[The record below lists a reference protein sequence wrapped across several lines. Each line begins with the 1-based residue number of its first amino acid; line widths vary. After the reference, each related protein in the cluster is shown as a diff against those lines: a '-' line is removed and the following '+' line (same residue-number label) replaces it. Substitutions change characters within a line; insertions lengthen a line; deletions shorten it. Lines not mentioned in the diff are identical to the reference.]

1 MTTNVLMESGV
12 ELVTLKEYQEFTRLT
27 DQNKKSGYSGLM
39 LPLLGIYG
47 EVGSLLSELKKKQR
61 DAGSYVGY
69 ADSVV
74 EELGDVMWYF
84 ANIAAR
90 AGLSMNVLAQRMSR
104 ELHDWDDVESRDFGT
119 FEDLQSRHEHAGPNS
134 GEQFE
139 RGAIALAA
147 KVGRLLDHVS
157 IGSIE
162 ANRDVLSADLVEIFR
177 AIVQAADD
185 ADVSLQDAVQ
195 KNMEKVTSRWPVERK
210 YPPLFDE
217 EVDPDEQLPRRIEM
231 LIAEKWIRGE
241 AFVIQKCGGIKIG
254 DRLTD
259 NKAGQDDY
267 RFHDVFHLA
276 YAAILGWSP
285 VTRALLKMKRKSDP
299 KVDENE
305 DGARAILIEEGVST
319 WIFNHAVRLDYFAEI
334 KSLDY
339 TQLKAVKE
347 LVKCYEVESCPM
359 WLWEEAILEGFK
371 VFRFLREHRKGLV
384 IADLEER
391 RISVRLPD

>member
-1 MTTNVLMESGV
+1 MVMNIVLEN
-12 ELVTLKEYQEFTRLT
+12 ETKLITLSEYQEFTRLT
-27 DQNKKSGYSGLM
+27 DQNKKTGYAGFM

-47 EVGSLLSELKKKQR
+47 EAGSLLSELKKKQR

-84 ANIAAR
+84 TNIAAR
-90 AGLSMNVLAQRMSR
+90 ANLSMDILAQRMSR
-104 ELHDWDDVESRDFGT
+104 ELSDWDEVGTRDSGT
-119 FEDLQSRHEHAGPNS
+119 FEDLQPYRQHVGPNS
-134 GEQFE
+134 GEKFE
-139 RGAIALAA
+139 HGAIALAA

-157 IGSIE
+157 IGRIE
-162 ANRDVLSADLVEIFR
+162 GNRDVLSADLVEILR

-185 ADVSLQDAVQ
+185 ADISLQDAVQ
-195 KNMEKVTSRWPVERK
+195 KNMEKVTSRWPIKRE
-210 YPPLFDE
+210 YPPLFD
-217 EVDPDEQLPRRIEM
+217 DGFDLDEQLPRHIEM
-231 LIAEKWIRGE
+231 LIAEKQVGDK

-259 NKAGQDDY
+259 NRSEQDDY

-285 VTRALLKMKRKSDP
+285 VTRALFKMKRKSDP

-305 DGARAILIEEGVST
+305 DGARAILIEEGVAT
-319 WIFNHAVRLDYFAEI
+319 WIFNHAVRLDSFAEI
-334 KSLDY
+334 KALDY
-339 TQLKAVKE
+339 TLLKAIRE
-347 LVKCYEVESCPM
+347 LVKGYEVETSPM

-371 VFRFLREHRKGLV
+371 VFRFLRENRKGKV
-384 IADLEER
+384 VADLAER
-391 RISVRLPD
+391 KIFVEPHC